1 MTSKTLFLVATG
13 IVALSG
19 VSATHA
25 AMPPCG
31 PEGGNPFLG
40 FALNGS
46 RVLTWQGGH
55 YPNYFVTMGLKNL
68 DVPGFMLME
77 SGGYLIASKDEGCS
91 WSIVTTLGFD
101 EWPLNIAPAPGGNA
115 YAFGV
120 NRDTLY
126 RVDFDGQDFQAT
138 SLRSPVS
145 NILGLGADP
154 FDANHVRLSSDRG
167 QIYDSTD
174 GGVSWNPVG
183 VPASNGALNYRMAF
197 DPNNLDH
204 AVFGGA
210 TNGGWVT
217 FDGGQFWAPCLGLSE
232 TNGPVNL
239 FNAVISPVDS
249 DYVWVM
255 ALDLDQANGGHPSG
269 GKHFYLSTD
278 GGQTFEPKV
287 DNGPDVTITNGP
299 EMTCHP
305 TRPTTLAWA
314 WGSRFSGLYVYQY
327 DAQLD
332 RLKSAFKAGYIA
344 RTVEYY
350 RPDPRHLYVGLEA
363 R

>member
-1 MTSKTLFLVATG
+1 MTLKTLSLIAAGV
-13 IVALSG
+13 VALQGASI
-19 VSATHA
+19 SQA
-25 AMPPCG
+25 ALPPCG
-31 PEGGNPFLG
+31 PDGGNPFIA
-40 FALNGS
+40 FARNGS
-46 RVLTWQGGH
+46 DLFTWRGTP

-68 DVPGFMLME
+68 DIPGYMLME
-77 SGGYLIASKDEGCS
+77 SGGNLLASRDEGCS
-91 WSIVTTLGFD
+91 WSTVATLGGE

-120 NRDTLY
+120 NRSTLY
-126 RVDFDGQDFQAT
+126 RVDFDGQSFRAT

-154 FDANHVRLSSDRG
+154 FDASHVRLSSDRG
-167 QIYDSTD
+167 QIYDSID
-174 GGVSWNPVG
+174 GGVSWSPVG
-183 VPASNGALNYRMAF
+183 VPASNGSLNYRMAF
-197 DPNNLDH
+197 DPNNLEH

-217 FDGGQFWAPCLGLSE
+217 FDGGQNWAPCLGLSE

-239 FNAVISPVDS
+239 FNAVISPVNS

-255 ALDLDQANGGHPSG
+255 ALDLNQANGGHPSG
-269 GKHFYLSTD
+269 GRHFYLSTD

-287 DNGPDVTITNGP
+287 DNGSGVTITNGP

-305 TRPTTLAWA
+305 RRATAFAWA
-314 WGSRFSGLYVYQY
+314 WGSRFSGMYVYQY
-327 DAQLD
+327 DAVLD
-332 RLKSAFKAGYIA
+332 RMKIAYRPDFIA

-350 RPDPRHLYVGLEA
+350 RRDPRHLYVGLEA

>member
-1 MTSKTLFLVATG
+1 MTLKPLSLAAAGLVALGGTS
-13 IVALSG
+13 IARAAL
-19 VSATHA
+19 
-25 AMPPCG
+25 PPCG
-31 PEGGNPFLG
+31 ANGGNPALA
-40 FALNGS
+40 FALDGS
-46 RVLTWQGGH
+46 QLFTWRGTP

-77 SGGYLIASKDEGCS
+77 SGGNLIASKNEGCS
-91 WSIVTTLGFD
+91 WSIVATLGFD
-101 EWPLNIAPAPGGNA
+101 EWPLNIAPAPGGGA

-120 NRDTLY
+120 NRETLY
-126 RVDFDGQDFQAT
+126 RVDYVGQRFQAT
-138 SLRSPVS
+138 RLRAPVGS
-145 NILGLGADP
+145 ILGLGADP
-154 FDANHVRLSSDRG
+154 FDARHVRLSSDRG

-174 GGVSWNPVG
+174 GGVSWSPIG
-183 VPASNGALNYRMAF
+183 VAPPAGSLTYRMAF

-204 AVFGGA
+204 AVFGA
-210 TNGGWVT
+210 ARDGGWVT
-217 FDGGQFWAPCLGLSE
+217 FDGGQHWASCLGLSE
-232 TNGPVNL
+232 TEGPVNL
-239 FNAVISPVDS
+239 FNAVISPVNS

-255 ALDLDQANGGHPSG
+255 ALDLDQADGGHPSG

-314 WGSRFSGLYVYQY
+314 WGSRFSGMYVYQY
-327 DAQLD
+327 DAAID
-332 RLKSAFKAGYIA
+332 RLKTAFKPGYIG

-350 RPDPRHLYVGLEA
+350 RRDPRHLYVGLEA

>member
-1 MTSKTLFLVATG
+1 MTSKTLSLVAAG
-13 IVALSG
+13 MVALGG
-19 VSATHA
+19 VTA
-25 AMPPCG
+25 AWAALPPCG
-31 PEGGNPFLG
+31 PEGGNPFLA
-40 FALNGS
+40 FALNGD
-46 RVLTWQGGH
+46 RILTWQGAR

-68 DVPGFMLME
+68 DIPGFMLME

-91 WSIVTTLGFD
+91 WSIVATLGGN
-101 EWPLNIAPAPGGNA
+101 EWPLNIAPGPGGNA

-126 RVDFDGQDFQAT
+126 RVDYDSLNFHAT
-138 SLRSPVS
+138 SLRSPAS

-154 FDANHVRLSSDRG
+154 DNASHVRLSSSSG
-167 QIYDSTD
+167 QMYDSID
-174 GGVSWNPVG
+174 GGMSWNPVG
-183 VPASNGALNYRMAF
+183 VPPPAGALTYRMGF

-204 AVFGGA
+204 ALFGA
-210 TNGGWVT
+210 ARDGGWVT
-217 FDGGQFWAPCLGLSE
+217 FDGGQHWASCIGLSE
-232 TNGPVNL
+232 TNGPANL
-239 FNAVISPVDS
+239 FNAVISPVNS

-255 ALDLDQANGGHPSG
+255 AIDLDQADAGHPSG

-287 DNGPDVTITNGP
+287 DNGANVTITNGP

-314 WGSRFSGLYVYQY
+314 WGSRFSGMYVYQY